1 MKSYCVVEWHKP
13 FEMIEREDPTP
24 TGKEVLIRVRR
35 SGVCHSDVHIW
46 EGYFD
51 YGDGQKFRMEDRGM
65 KLPHTLGH
73 EILGEVVAAG
83 PDVEDAPIGKT
94 MLVHPWIGCGHC
106 RACEEERENDCEKMQ
121 ALGVVRP
128 GGFSTHVIVP
138 DAKFLVDIG
147 DVDPTIAAPYACS
160 GVTVYTALKKL
171 LPIHDDEWL
180 AIMGAGGLGLAAI
193 TIAKA
198 MGFKNVISVDMGQE
212 KLAAAVDMG
221 ADETID
227 VREEADALA
236 ALKAKSKNKLLA
248 VLDTVGMEATSQLG
262 FNGLVKTGRY
272 VIVGLHGGTFKA
284 PLPKLPQLSL
294 TVRGSYVGSCNDLKE
309 LMELVKA
316 GKVKSVPITVR
327 PLEKAYDTIVDLA
340 EGNVV
345 GRVVLTTED

>member
-1 MKSYCVVEWHKP
+1 M
-13 FEMIEREDPTP
+13 
-24 TGKEVLIRVRR
+24 
-35 SGVCHSDVHIW
+35 
-46 EGYFD
+46 
-51 YGDGQKFRMEDRGM
+51 
-65 KLPHTLGH
+65 
-73 EILGEVVAAG
+73 
-83 PDVEDAPIGKT
+83 
-94 MLVHPWIGCGHC
+94 
-106 RACEEERENDCEKMQ
+106 
-121 ALGVVRP
+121 
-128 GGFSTHVIVP
+128 
-138 DAKFLVDIG
+138 
-147 DVDPTIAAPYACS
+147 AAPYACS

-180 AIMGAGGLGLAAI
+180 AIRGAGGLGLAAI

-212 KLAAAVDMG
+212 KLSAAVDMG

-227 VREEADALA
+227 VREEADALK
-236 ALKAKSKNKLLA
+236 ALREKSKGKLLS

-262 FNGLVKTGRY
+262 FNGLSKTGRY